1 MLSAQENE
9 FVTRTGPG
17 TPMGELMRR
26 FWMPILLP
34 EELPSPDGA
43 PVRVRLLLSE
53 PFITLLFVAI
63 SARIFF
69 ATIKTGSFISSG
81 SNTTVNVTAS
91 LSTPTC

>member
-43 PVRVRLLLSE
+43 PVRVRLLCEDL
-53 PFITLLFVAI
+53 VAF
-63 SARIFF
+63 RD
-69 ATIKTGSFISSG
+69 TEGKLGLRKG
-81 SNTTVNVTAS
+81 HRKGQ
-91 LSTPTC
+91 LPKP